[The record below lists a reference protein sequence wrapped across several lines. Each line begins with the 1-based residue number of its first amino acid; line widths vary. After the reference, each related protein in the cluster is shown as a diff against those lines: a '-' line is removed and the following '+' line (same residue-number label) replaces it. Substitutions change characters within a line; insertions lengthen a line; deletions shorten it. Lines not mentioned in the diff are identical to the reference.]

1 MQCNSLILFTSKH
14 KGSKVKIT
22 LWGEQAHFLNKYV
35 IAKPTTI
42 VVTSTVVISSQYQ
55 GKFIIFLYD
64 KFNNDTLNQCVF
76 CVFSFIFENN
86 KCYKIVCKFRYTR
99 SKITYQCAS

>member
-22 LWGEQAHFLNKYV
+22 LWGEQAHFLNKDV

-55 GKFIIFLYD
+55 GKFIIFCMINLIMIPLI
-64 KFNNDTLNQCVF
+64 NVCS
-76 CVFSFIFENN
+76 VFSVLSL
-86 KCYKIVCKFRYTR
+86 KTTSATR
-99 SKITYQCAS
+99 LYANLDIPEAK